1 MAHNPRQE
9 TILNLIHNYRQV
21 SVAELTERLGVSQV
35 TIRKDLT
42 RLEEMGLII
51 RSHGGA
57 SLAQTV
63 GPLPSV
69 NSRKEVFFEE
79 KDRITTRA
87 LDLIREEDSV
97 CIDAGATN
105 LLLAKKVVNLP
116 IRLVSNSLEILNILA
131 SSRDVTLTAIG
142 GNFRAGAS
150 SFIGPLAEDT
160 VNQLQFDIAFIGATG
175 ITAEGDF
182 LTQNAIEGR
191 LKRAMLTAARRRVI
205 LADSSKFE
213 ARAFSKFARPDL
225 VDILITDK
233 GFPRAEEFRDLG
245 IEVITV

>member
-1 MAHNPRQE
+1 MAHNPRLD
-9 TILNLIHNYRQV
+9 TILNLIHTYRQI
-21 SVAELTERLGVSQV
+21 SVTELTERLGVSQV

-42 RLEEMGLII
+42 RLEEQGLII

-63 GPLPSV
+63 APLPTV
-69 NSRKEVFFEE
+69 NSRRETFYEE
-79 KDRITTRA
+79 KNRITARA
-87 LDLIREEDSV
+87 VELIRDEDSV
-97 CIDAGATN
+97 CIDAGATTQ
-105 LLLAKKVVNLP
+105 LLAEKIVNMPLRV
-116 IRLVSNSLEILNILA
+116 ISNSLDILNLLA

-142 GNFRAGAS
+142 GNFRVNAA
-150 SFIGPLAEDT
+150 SFIGPIAEDA

-175 ITAEGDF
+175 MTSEGDF

-191 LKRAMLTAARRRVI
+191 LKRAMLKAARRKVI

-213 ARAFSKFARPDL
+213 ARAFSIFARPEL

-233 GFPRAEEFRDLG
+233 GFTHVEKFRDMG

>member
-9 TILNLIHNYRQV
+9 TILNLIHNYRQI

-57 SLAQTV
+57 ALAQTV
-63 GPLPSV
+63 GNLPPVS
-69 NSRKEVFFEE
+69 SRRKVFQEE
-79 KDRITTRA
+79 KDRITARA
-87 LDLIREEDSV
+87 AELIREDDSI
-97 CIDAGATN
+97 CIDAGATT
-105 LLLAKKVVNLP
+105 LMLAEKIANRPVRV
-116 IRLVSNSLEILNILA
+116 VSNSLEILNIL
-131 SSRDVTLTAIG
+131 SGSRDVTLTAIG
-142 GNFRAGAS
+142 GNFRSGAM
-150 SFIGPLAEDT
+150 SFIGPLAEDM
-160 VNQLQFDIAFIGATG
+160 VNQLQFDITFIGATG
-175 ITAEGDF
+175 MTEEGDF

-191 LKRAMLTAARRRVI
+191 LKRAMLSAARRRVV

-213 ARAFSKFARPDL
+213 ARAFSKFARADL

-233 GFPRAEEFRDLG
+233 GFSHTEQFRELG

>member
-1 MAHNPRQE
+1 MAHNPRLD
-9 TILNLIHNYRQV
+9 TILNLIHSFRQI
-21 SVAELTERLGVSQV
+21 SVTELTERLGVSQV

-42 RLEEMGLII
+42 RLEEQGLII

-63 GPLPSV
+63 NPLPTV
-69 NSRKEVFFEE
+69 NSRRETFFDE
-79 KDRITTRA
+79 KDRITDRA
-87 LDLIREEDSV
+87 VQLIREEDSV

-105 LLLAKKVVNLP
+105 QLLAKKVVSLP
-116 IRLVSNSLEILNILA
+116 IRAVSNSLEILGTL
-131 SSRDVTLTAIG
+131 SQSRDVTLTAIG
-142 GNFRAGAS
+142 GNFRASAG

-160 VNQLQFDIAFIGATG
+160 VGQLQFDIAFIGATG

-191 LKRAMLTAARRRVI
+191 LKRAMLTAAKRRVI

-213 ARAFSKFARPDL
+213 ASAFSIFARADL

-233 GFPRAEEFRDLG
+233 GFTHSKQFRELG